1 MRNILKLK
9 TEKKKGKLFY
19 GWIIVVVMAVAN
31 GAGSAMGTVNL
42 GLFVKPMGN
51 DIGMGRAMF
60 GWAQTTRQTTG
71 AITSPI
77 VGKLL
82 DRYGA
87 RYLLP
92 LSITI
97 AGFAMVGI
105 GYAAHPWQVVVLFGV
120 MGLFGLG
127 TPAQLLTNVPIAKW
141 FLRLRGR
148 AMSYSSL
155 GNAVGPMF
163 LLPVTQLLI
172 SAFGWRHAWAIL
184 GIAAIIVVCPLCM
197 LLMRRQPEDMGLK
210 PDGNYSP
217 VQEAGTVYKEEH
229 SWTMRDAVRSSTFWK
244 LAAIFCVV
252 TLGQTTLGVHRIASF
267 ADRGIDPQLVSFA
280 ISLEAGVAAVS
291 LLIMGRLFEKYPPRV
306 LGSISILIVALAA
319 YLTMQADSVPLMF
332 LATFVFGTSLGGT
345 FMLQNNLWA
354 DYYGRRN
361 LGSIRGAVM
370 PIILIASGIG
380 GPAAGYVY
388 DSTGSYNTAWWVA
401 ICLLISGALLLTL
414 TGKPKLPIAK
424 SAD

>member
-1 MRNILKLK
+1 MLNILKLK

-19 GWIIVVVMAVAN
+19 GWVIVLVMAVAN

-51 DIGMGRAMF
+51 DIGIGRAMF

-71 AITSPI
+71 AFTSPI

-92 LSITI
+92 LSIAI
-97 AGFAMVGI
+97 AGLAMVGI

-141 FLRLRGR
+141 FLRFRGR

-172 SAFGWRHAWAIL
+172 TAFGWRHAWTIL
-184 GIAAIIVVCPLCM
+184 GISAIIIVCPLCI
-197 LLMRRQPEDMGLK
+197 LLMRRQ
-210 PDGNYSP
+210 
-217 VQEAGTVYKEEH
+217 
-229 SWTMRDAVRSSTFWK
+229 
-244 LAAIFCVV
+244 
-252 TLGQTTLGVHRIASF
+252 
-267 ADRGIDPQLVSFA
+267 
-280 ISLEAGVAAVS
+280 
-291 LLIMGRLFEKYPPRV
+291 
-306 LGSISILIVALAA
+306 
-319 YLTMQADSVPLMF
+319 
-332 LATFVFGTSLGGT
+332 
-345 FMLQNNLWA
+345 
-354 DYYGRRN
+354 
-361 LGSIRGAVM
+361 
-370 PIILIASGIG
+370 
-380 GPAAGYVY
+380 
-388 DSTGSYNTAWWVA
+388 
-401 ICLLISGALLLTL
+401 
-414 TGKPKLPIAK
+414 
-424 SAD
+424 